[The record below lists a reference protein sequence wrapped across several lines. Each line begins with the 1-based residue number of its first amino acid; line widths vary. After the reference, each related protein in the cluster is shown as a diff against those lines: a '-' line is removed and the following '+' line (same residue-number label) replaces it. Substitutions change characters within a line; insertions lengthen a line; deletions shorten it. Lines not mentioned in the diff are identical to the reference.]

1 MWIMTTEGFYS
12 VVEHR
17 ADPDLLL
24 IRSRARQDL
33 ENALAGLDGTLS
45 EDTTIKND
53 RRADYPWRM
62 IVHREDWALAVARM
76 THAINYDNFKTA
88 VSRTGKNGWKRSS
101 IYHSVWSVLTRMEP
115 DFDRRY
121 YGPRP
126 TRWSRPVSLTHDV
139 VDDQLAPDLF
149 DDIREPVFGLTDDL
163 APRDLPSRSVARSD
177 RKRAKKTKGKKS

>member
-17 ADPDLLL
+17 ADQDLLL
-24 IRSRARQDL
+24 VRSRDRQDL

-45 EDTTIKND
+45 EDTTINND
-53 RRADYPWRM
+53 RLADYPWRM

-76 THAINYDNFKTA
+76 THAIDYDNFKSA
-88 VSRTGKNGWKRSS
+88 VARTGKHGFKRSG

-115 DFDRRY
+115 NFDRRY

-126 TRWSRPVSLTHDV
+126 TRWSRAAALPTFADEH
-139 VDDQLAPDLF
+139 DLF
-149 DDIREPVFGLTDDL
+149 EDIHEPAYGFTEDV
-163 APRDLPSRSVARSD
+163 PSRSVTRSQ